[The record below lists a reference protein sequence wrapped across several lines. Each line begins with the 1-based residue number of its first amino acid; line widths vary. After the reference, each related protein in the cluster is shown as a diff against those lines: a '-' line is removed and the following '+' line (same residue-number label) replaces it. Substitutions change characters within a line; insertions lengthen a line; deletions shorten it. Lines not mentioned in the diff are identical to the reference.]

1 MKTNEMTMMGN
12 TFTTVLLGILAVL
25 LVGLTLYGKK
35 IPFVTSEKA
44 ALFWLVMLGMAMCTR
59 GIGRVAATGQ
69 WAHPLAILAY
79 IIGAAILIIGITLW
93 LGKPISIITTPRQ
106 ALIAI
111 TLLGGAKMIVSGLH
125 HYLF

>member
-12 TFTTVLLGILAVL
+12 TFTTVILGVLAVL

-59 GIGRVAATGQ
+59 GIGRVSATGQ

-79 IIGAAILIIGITLW
+79 IIGQPSW
-93 LGKPISIITTPRQ
+93 
-106 ALIAI
+106 
-111 TLLGGAKMIVSGLH
+111 
-125 HYLF
+125 